1 MAEIYSKYI
10 NLTIL
15 NFSNI
20 ITILIKHQEK
30 LHLSSDDIH
39 IGKMINVMVRHTSD
53 TCGLAKSQLSL
64 LTVKAEHYS

>member
-30 LHLSSDDIH
+30 LHLSSDNLL
-39 IGKMINVMVRHTSD
+39 IGKMINVMDRHTSD
-53 TCGLAKSQLSL
+53 TCGLAKSQISL